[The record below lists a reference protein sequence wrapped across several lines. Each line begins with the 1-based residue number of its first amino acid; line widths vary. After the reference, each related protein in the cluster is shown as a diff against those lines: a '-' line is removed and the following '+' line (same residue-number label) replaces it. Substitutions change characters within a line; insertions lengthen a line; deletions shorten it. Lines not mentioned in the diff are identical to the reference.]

1 MVQLTKSITY
11 VSLWKWVLKR
21 GKTKKIIINVMYELA
36 TRAETNSGY
45 NFIIFQENFQIT
57 FKKDFS
63 FLVQNGK
70 CSNFPHPVNTNQLF
84 SGWGVCTKLL
94 AAEEKNHL
102 VLLSCHTYLT
112 SSHPLLP
119 LTCLE
124 KRKVI
129 RNNKRNWKFTVLRI
143 QLAKKSSLDQNQHQ
157 CHKSTVKVSSTY
169 SSQQQDDRWIMI
181 ISYC

>member
-21 GKTKKIIINVMYELA
+21 GKTKKIITNVMYELA

-63 FLVQNGK
+63 LLVQNGK

-84 SGWGVCTKLL
+84 SGWGVCTKLTGSWR
-94 AAEEKNHL
+94 EE
-102 VLLSCHTYLT
+102 SSSLT
-112 SSHPLLP
+112 LLP
-119 LTCLE
+119 YLPHFFPFSSPTDLSRE
-124 KRKVI
+124 KE
-129 RNNKRNWKFTVLRI
+129 
-143 QLAKKSSLDQNQHQ
+143 SDQ
-157 CHKSTVKVSSTY
+157 K
-169 SSQQQDDRWIMI
+169 
-181 ISYC
+181 